1 MEIDFKEL
9 QKQRKEEMIKSGQ
22 YARVEIITKR
32 ENGQEKSIPYCETNL
47 KHCTTADVMDLLAT
61 MDSVKKM
68 LIKKVPR
75 AALYKLLIGN
85 EIIGDIDITPQ
96 EEW

>member
-22 YARVEIITKR
+22 YARVEIVTKR
-32 ENGQEKSIPYCETNL
+32 ENGQEESIPYCETNL
-47 KHCTTADVMDLLAT
+47 NNCTTTDVMDLLAT

-68 LIKKVPR
+68 LIKKVPQ

-96 EEW
+96 EE